1 MLPSESVPDATM
13 NEFWYCGECGLI
25 SNLSNTIES
34 ALRRRAEE
42 EEHNT
47 YISLLED
54 MQSGSTGGSNASSIG
69 TARRVADS
77 SSSTRRRLCRRY
89 EADEISDLRKNMVNE
104 NNDEKAIDCIKTN
117 FIKAA
122 TRLST
127 PLKLSRITRNKE
139 KAPSPPAELI
149 QKA

>member
-1 MLPSESVPDATM
+1 MLIECDSHTCSNWAHIDCVGLESVPDATM

-47 YISLLED
+47 YISLLEN

-69 TARRVADS
+69 TARRADS
-77 SSSTRRRLCRRY
+77 SSSTRRRPRRRY
-89 EADEISDLRKNMVNE
+89 EADGD
-104 NNDEKAIDCIKTN
+104 
-117 FIKAA
+117 F
-122 TRLST
+122 
-127 PLKLSRITRNKE
+127 
-139 KAPSPPAELI
+139 
-149 QKA
+149 